1 MRNLK
6 FIARGIFLAN
16 IILPLL
22 FNNIAADGV
31 VATTAA
37 ITIMTDSERARMFTA
52 DNKLVITPFFNYLL
66 SGFANCINKIC
77 KFQFLYSLCKC
88 IVFT

>member
-31 VATTAA
+31 VVATSTAA

-52 DNKLVITPFFNYLL
+52 DNKLVITP
-66 SGFANCINKIC
+66 S
-77 KFQFLYSLCKC
+77 
-88 IVFT
+88 